1 MKFFRSLKYA
11 VTAAA
16 VCLLCFSGR
25 SEYVFAVS
33 SIDIEND
40 LNGDGAVDINDIELL
55 SEFLLGKHTDA
66 VVGADTNHDG
76 DINVFDLI
84 KLKRILKKAMKSL
97 RIWDLI
103 R

>member
-55 SEFLLGKHTDA
+55 SEFLLGNTRTRLSA
-66 VVGADTNHDG
+66 P
-76 DINVFDLI
+76 IQI
-84 KLKRILKKAMKSL
+84 MMEI
-97 RIWDLI
+97 
-103 R
+103 

>member
-40 LNGDGAVDINDIELL
+40 LNGDGL
-55 SEFLLGKHTDA
+55 S
-66 VVGADTNHDG
+66 
-76 DINVFDLI
+76 I
-84 KLKRILKKAMKSL
+84 
-97 RIWDLI
+97 
-103 R
+103 